1 MIAWSLE
8 GMVDGVRMSFLD
20 GGHFVISKLKDSRAS
35 YIEVLKMKRKTLL
48 HLLNTWLNDLKLEK
62 KWKDNIKSYCGS
74 YEMLRKHISP
84 YPDTQADTA

>member
-35 YIEVLKMKRKTLL
+35 YIEVPKVKRKTLL
-48 HLLNTWLNDLKLEK
+48 HLLNTWLQPVQTARRAPALE
-62 KWKDNIKSYCGS
+62 D
-74 YEMLRKHISP
+74 
-84 YPDTQADTA
+84 

>member
-62 KWKDNIKSYCGS
+62 QHQ
-74 YEMLRKHISP
+74 ELLRLL
-84 YPDTQADTA
+84 